1 MDELVLD
8 MQDKMEKSIESLK
21 QQLTSLRTGKATP
34 SMLNGIEVDYYGT
47 MTPINQ
53 MSSVSVPEPRQLLI
67 KPYDKNDIKDIIAA
81 INKSDLGINPSNEG
95 TQIRLLIPLLTEE
108 RRREIVK
115 QAKKYGE
122 DIKVAIRN
130 IRRDYIELAKD
141 DEAYTED
148 YQKKMLED
156 LEKVTSDSIKAVDAV
171 VADKEKELM
180 SLQSLLT
187 NYKKTAVTM
196 LFTAFFVYTSFDF
209 VL

>member
-8 MQDKMEKSIESLK
+8 MQEKMNKSIDSLK

-67 KPYDKNDIKDIIAA
+67 KPYDKNDAIIAA
-81 INKSDLGINPSNEG
+81 INKSDLGINPINEG
-95 TQIRLLIPLLTEE
+95 TQIRLTIPPLTEE
-108 RRREIVK
+108 RRREVVK

-130 IRRDYIELAKD
+130 IRRDYVELAKD

-156 LEKVTSDSIKAVDAV
+156 LEKVVTESIKAVDVV

-180 SLQSLLT
+180 SI
-187 NYKKTAVTM
+187 
-196 LFTAFFVYTSFDF
+196 
-209 VL
+209 

>member
-1 MDELVLD
+1 MDDYALEA
-8 MQDKMEKSIESLK
+8 QEKMGKSIESYRGTLA
-21 QQLTSLRTGKATP
+21 TLRTGRASP

-67 KPYDKNDIKDIIAA
+67 KPYDKNDAKAIIAA
-81 INKSDLGINPSNEG
+81 INKSDLGINPINEG
-95 TQIRLLIPLLTEE
+95 TQIRLLIPALTEE

-130 IRRDYIELAKD
+130 IRRDYVELAKD

-156 LEKVTSDSIKAVDAV
+156 LEKVTADAIKMVDQV
-171 VADKEKELM
+171 VAEKEKELM
-180 SLQSLLT
+180 SL
-187 NYKKTAVTM
+187 
-196 LFTAFFVYTSFDF
+196 
-209 VL
+209 

>member
-8 MQDKMEKSIESLK
+8 MQEKMNKSIDSLK
-21 QQLTSLRTGKATP
+21 QSLTSLRTGKATP
-34 SMLNGIEVDYYGT
+34 AMLNGIEVDYYGS

-67 KPYDKNDIKDIIAA
+67 KPYDKNDIKSIIAA
-81 INKSDLGINPSNEG
+81 INKSDLGINPINEG

-108 RRREIVK
+108 RRREVVK

-122 DIKVAIRN
+122 EAKVAIRN
-130 IRRDYIELAKD
+130 IRRDYVELAKD

-156 LEKVTSDSIKAVDAV
+156 LEKVASDSIKEVDAV

-180 SLQSLLT
+180 SL
-187 NYKKTAVTM
+187 
-196 LFTAFFVYTSFDF
+196 
-209 VL
+209 

>member
-8 MQDKMEKSIESLK
+8 MQEKMEKSIESLK

-47 MTPINQ
+47 MTPVNQ

-67 KPYDKNDIKDIIAA
+67 KPYDKNDIKEIIAA

-95 TQIRLLIPLLTEE
+95 TQIRLIIPLLTEE
-108 RRREIVK
+108 RRREVVK

-122 DIKVAIRN
+122 DIKIAIRN
-130 IRRDYIELAKD
+130 VRRDYVELAKD

-156 LEKVTSDSIKAVDAV
+156 LEKVTSDCIKEVDNV
-171 VADKEKELM
+171 VSEKEKELM
-180 SLQSLLT
+180 SL
-187 NYKKTAVTM
+187 
-196 LFTAFFVYTSFDF
+196 
-209 VL
+209 